1 MRFLILEIILQLR
14 KWIFFDLPL
23 RFLIAYSTF
32 ISAVLGLEDPLRA
45 GHINIVTVFW
55 VGSDNESL
63 DALRALHSE
72 LIDLS
77 GVEVAN
83 PSLDGV
89 ESHTLGHH
97 VVTALATNVE
107 GSLVSHLAATHSLP
121 LHHHERLLFG
131 EVALSRDYLGRV
143 KVLGPVEVIS
153 PGCG

>member
-1 MRFLILEIILQLR
+1 MRFLILEVVLQLR

-23 RFLIAYSTF
+23 RLLITYPTLV
-32 ISAVLGLEDPLRA
+32 SAVLGLEDPLRA
-45 GHINIVTVFW
+45 GHINIVTIFR
-55 VGSDNESL
+55 VGPDYESL

-72 LIDLS
+72 LVDLS
-77 GVEVAN
+77 CVEVAN

-107 GSLVSHLAATHSLP
+107 GSLVSHLASTHALA
-121 LHHHERLLFG
+121 LHHHERLLLG
-131 EVALSRDYLGRV
+131 EVALARDYLGRV
-143 KVLGPVEVIS
+143 EVLGPVEVIS